1 MLEHDLAIQAD
12 SGSGA
17 NHFSLYDAVSRFFG
31 PSKAIGNKGGH
42 FTELLKELDEGV
54 LNRVASREPDSE
66 QVRN

>member
-1 MLEHDLAIQAD
+1 MTLP
-12 SGSGA
+12 
-17 NHFSLYDAVSRFFG
+17 SRQTQDRGQTISACMMQSPVFFG